1 MCTLTNATLSTCC
14 QNTTPVVCA
23 VCPAH
28 TANMTHM
35 GDTRQLTHAER
46 QYPVLHPHQVSYD
59 GKYLTTAEGRVVRM
73 FHTDSLQQFKM
84 HKLTGANNAESASFC
99 AARNV
104 FAAGGEDMWV
114 RLFNADTGAELECNK
129 GHHGP
134 VHAVRFAPTYESYAS
149 GSEDGTIRI
158 YSLDNGSNGPATIA
172 Q

>member
-1 MCTLTNATLSTCC
+1 M
-14 QNTTPVVCA
+14 
-23 VCPAH
+23 
-28 TANMTHM
+28 
-35 GDTRQLTHAER
+35 
-46 QYPVLHPHQVSYD
+46 
-59 GKYLTTAEGRVVRM
+59 VRM